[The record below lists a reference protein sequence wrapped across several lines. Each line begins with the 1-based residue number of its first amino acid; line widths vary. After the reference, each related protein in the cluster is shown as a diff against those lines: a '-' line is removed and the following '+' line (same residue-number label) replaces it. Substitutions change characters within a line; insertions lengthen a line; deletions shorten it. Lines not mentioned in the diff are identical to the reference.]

1 MQDKQRKELEKAREL
16 FFSWELH
23 EAYAI
28 LRRFFDRLPFAPVKE
43 HALYLSYFIRC
54 LLELGKERELNFYV
68 NQIEA
73 LFEKWKTPEL
83 AYQLAE
89 VFCLGPQKNIP
100 KAKTLLEKV
109 IAQGEAGYLHSKAK
123 LFLAYCYDYE
133 NSDVASCRQIVDS
146 IPDSE
151 DRTTQLN
158 IELWRIKVIRDE
170 GQHQKAE
177 NLLREFIDK
186 IDPRRDWYAFFSARI
201 LLGGL
206 FAAQTRREEAQS
218 LLDEMRKT
226 VEKSPFR
233 TLKAQLSAL
242 EEKLNV
248 KPPIPEVMCEQG
260 IRSWRLSFKSKSVEI
275 KHQTSAARLFEM
287 FTKKNWIEKSQLAKK
302 LLKKDYQPSEDDS
315 KIHFQVHNLRKLLVE
330 LDCGLDPICFEEGG
344 YRLIPSLKILEGEI

>member
-1 MQDKQRKELEKAREL
+1 MHEKQRKELEKAREL

-28 LRRFFDRLPFAPVKE
+28 LRRFFDRLPFAPEKE

-54 LLELGKERELNFYV
+54 LLELGKERELQFYV

-73 LFEKWKTPEL
+73 LYDKWKTPEL

-89 VFCLGPQKNIP
+89 VFCLGPEKSIP
-100 KAKTLLEKV
+100 KAKQLLNRV
-109 IAQGEAGYLHSKAK
+109 ISDSGATYLHPKAK

-133 NSDVASCRQIVDS
+133 NADVASCRQIIDS
-146 IPDSE
+146 VPDSE

-158 IELWRIKVIRDE
+158 IELWRIKVVRDE
-170 GQHQKAE
+170 GNHHKAE
-177 NLLREFIDK
+177 ASLRSFIGK

-206 FAAQTRREEAQS
+206 FATTDRKEEAQI
-218 LLDEMRKT
+218 LLEEMKKT
-226 VEKSPFR
+226 VETSPFR
-233 TLKAQLSAL
+233 TLKNQLLAL
-242 EEKLNV
+242 EEKISV
-248 KPPIPEVMCEQG
+248 KPPLPELMCEQG
-260 IRSWRLSFKSKSVEI
+260 IRAWRLSFKQRTIEI

-287 FTKKNWIEKSQLAKK
+287 FTKKNWIEKSQLAKR
-302 LLKKDYQPSEDDS
+302 LLKKDYHPQEDDS

-330 LDCGLDPICFEEGG
+330 LDCGMDPICFEEGG
-344 YRLIPSLKILEGEI
+344 YRLVPSLKILEGEI